1 MCKPRHLFALTVVL
15 LLLPPLAGCN
25 RKKKQEEEPPPA
37 PAGNPLNVDRAGGA
51 PAQGAVRRGAQ
62 RVVNQELLRDFGQYY
77 AAYKTDDQNGQ
88 PPRTVDQFRN
98 YLARDPNARNLVTA
112 IDKGWVEWR
121 LDPPPAGSQVLA
133 YEKDEFQLWHNRLV
147 LFGDGS
153 VAMKTTAQ
161 LEDLLKAQ

>member
-25 RKKKQEEEPPPA
+25 RKKKEEPPPDPA
-37 PAGNPLNVDRAGGA
+37 PQGNPLKPDAAGGA

-98 YLARDPNARNLVTA
+98 YLAHDPNARNLVTA

-153 VAMKTTAQ
+153 VKMMVNDEFQQA
-161 LEDLLKAQ
+161 LKGQ